1 MCPWPGTVR
10 VDLSALSLTLNVGEQ
25 DEMFLSRMS
34 LLLAE
39 ELKSYRDFDLHYT
52 NELPLSSF
60 IPIPEDKEVDVVD
73 VSDRDRLLCFWCFER
88 SSSLDI
94 TGVEK
99 HSKEIFSS
107 ISVRSGIIS
116 RCCHE
121 IRGATRHGSTC
132 MFRATSL
139 FWNETSLFVQPL
151 LANYPGSGSFTIQEM
166 ISQLS
171 PSSSQQRIFHHYHPV
186 ATLPPAPSQSTAL
199 PSSSSS
205 FLNEQ
210 MFLSAA
216 ALAASH
222 SYPPPSSFL
231 STLAASNLLSTINA
245 HMHSIEPE
253 QQVTGTALPTDYF
266 FAPYEKKKVSETLS
280 SPLDVKN
287 LIGSSL
293 TALGL
298 DQVNE
303 DEFDKAASN
312 EATSEFL
319 LIDNDAESFE
329 RSTTPATNNT
339 SPTHIP
345 TTSSASSMNPMTR
358 PVNIPHS
365 FTHEHFSHS
374 SSAKSPFDAPNQLYD
389 STLESVSSTS
399 PVRSAHAGRE
409 LTYAKD

>member
-1 MCPWPGTVR
+1 
-10 VDLSALSLTLNVGEQ
+10 
-25 DEMFLSRMS
+25 MS
-34 LLLAE
+34 
-39 ELKSYRDFDLHYT
+39 H
-52 NELPLSSF
+52 
-60 IPIPEDKEVDVVD
+60 
-73 VSDRDRLLCFWCFER
+73 
-88 SSSLDI
+88 
-94 TGVEK
+94 
-99 HSKEIFSS
+99 H
-107 ISVRSGIIS
+107 
-116 RCCHE
+116 
-121 IRGATRHGSTC
+121 
-132 MFRATSL
+132 
-139 FWNETSLFVQPL
+139 
-151 LANYPGSGSFTIQEM
+151 PGSGSFHIQEM

-171 PSSSQQRIFHHYHPV
+171 PSTSQQRIFHHYHP
-186 ATLPPAPSQSTAL
+186 AAASPQG
-199 PSSSSS
+199 SSASPSSS

-216 ALAASH
+216 AQAASH

-231 STLAASNLLSTINA
+231 STLAASNMLSSINA

-253 QQVTGTALPTDYF
+253 QQVTSAAAPSEYF
-266 FAPYEKKKVSETLS
+266 FEPYQNKKNSSEALS

-339 SPTHIP
+339 SPTHA
-345 TTSSASSMNPMTR
+345 TTISSASSVNPMTR

-365 FTHEHFSHS
+365 FTHEHFSQS
-374 SSAKSPFDAPNQLYD
+374 SSAKSPFDAPNQLFD
-389 STLESVSSTS
+389 GTLGSVGSTQPQESNSELFCWWHLVFSGSSPSIHLSLNLRRRVVVVADQVNCTKCLVS
-399 PVRSAHAGRE
+399 
-409 LTYAKD
+409 AKICRHLLISYHRHRLNQSCIVWVSLVTIHYLLRHRPQKWTWCGIASYRCKH